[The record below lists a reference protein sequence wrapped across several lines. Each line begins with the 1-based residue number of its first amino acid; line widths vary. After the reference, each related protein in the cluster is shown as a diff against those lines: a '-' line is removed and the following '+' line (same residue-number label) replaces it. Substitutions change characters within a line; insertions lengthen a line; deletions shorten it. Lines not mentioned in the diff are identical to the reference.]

1 MFSYWEQSTWLERI
15 DYCIVGSGI
24 VGLSAALNIRRA
36 NPSSRILVI
45 ERSALPNGAST
56 KNAGFA
62 CFGSLSE
69 LAADCTKMPFDDV
82 VKLIEKRYSGLQ
94 LLRSELDDDALEL
107 QLFGGFEVF
116 RKDDF
121 ETYKSALNVMDTFN
135 RALKDFIPGEDV
147 YFDASHQIEPMGL
160 KNVDAMLFNRAE
172 GQINTGKMMDALIRK
187 VQSSNISIIFGM
199 PILELVDEGSY
210 VHLKTAEGN
219 IKSSK
224 VVIATNGFASQ
235 FLPELDVKPAR
246 AQVIVTSEIQDLQL
260 KGTFHL
266 DEGYYYF
273 RNVGNRVLLGG
284 GRNLDFEAETTT
296 SHDTTPKIQ
305 RKLEELLDEVILPG
319 KEYSIDYRW
328 AGTMGLG
335 EEKRPIVRQISSNL
349 YCAVR
354 MGGMG
359 VALGSVAGKEVAE
372 LVLTH

>member
-107 QLFGGFEVF
+107 QLLGGFEVF